1 MPGYRA
7 HEDLARRE
15 RNGLS
20 TDMTS
25 SNAPN
30 TRLLPERAILSINGS
45 DARALLQR
53 VITADVETLERG
65 QCRPGALLTPQGK
78 TMVDFLIFA
87 DGDQVLIDVHSDAA
101 DALAKR
107 LKMYKLRADATME
120 RRADLHA
127 VWSGQPDDLAVD
139 PRLRG
144 RAWRGISDEAPQ
156 PDTGQLSA
164 LEIAH
169 GIPAFGRDYGE
180 GDIFPTDVNLD
191 VYGGIGWNKGCF
203 IGQEVV
209 SRMKRRGTIRKR
221 SVAVSFE
228 GDAPDVGTALKAGAV
243 SVGALTSVNGSN
255 AVALIRVD
263 KLEKVGG
270 DVTAGDQPAQI
281 DVPDNL
287 KPDEAAT
294 KV

>member
-1 MPGYRA
+1 
-7 HEDLARRE
+7 
-15 RNGLS
+15 
-20 TDMTS
+20 MTS

-107 LKMYKLRADATME
+107 LKMYKLRAEATIE

-127 VWSGQPDDLAVD
+127 VWSDQPDNLAED
-139 PRLRG
+139 PRLPG
-144 RAWRGISDEAPQ
+144 HAWRGIADNAPQ
-156 PDTGQLSA
+156 ADTGQLAA
-164 LEIAH
+164 LEITH

-221 SVAVSFE
+221 SVAVRFE
-228 GDAPDVGTALKAGAV
+228 SDAPEVGTALKAGDV
-243 SVGALTSVNGSN
+243 TVGALMSVDGHN
-255 AVALIRVD
+255 AVALVRVD
-263 KLEKVGG
+263 KLEKADGEVMA
-270 DVTAGDQPAQI
+270 DDQLAQI
-281 DVPDNL
+281 DVPDTL

>member
-1 MPGYRA
+1 
-7 HEDLARRE
+7 
-15 RNGLS
+15 
-20 TDMTS
+20 MTS
-25 SNAPN
+25 SKPSFSGG
-30 TRLLPERAILSINGS
+30 LPDRAILSIDGP

-87 DGDQVLIDVHSDAA
+87 DGDLVLIDVHSDAA

-107 LKMYKLRADATME
+107 LKMYKLRADAVIE
-120 RRADLHA
+120 RREDLHA
-127 VWSGQPDDLAVD
+127 VWSDQPDDLAVD
-139 PRLRG
+139 PRLPG
-144 RAWRGISDEAPQ
+144 HAWRGISDEAPQ
-156 PDTGQLSA
+156 PDTGQLTA
-164 LEIAH
+164 LEITH

-228 GDAPDVGTALKAGAV
+228 DEAPAVGTALKAGDV
-243 SVGALTSVNGSN
+243 TVGALTSVNGSN
-255 AVALIRVD
+255 ALALIRVD
-263 KLEKVGG
+263 KLEKAGG

-287 KPDEAAT
+287 KPNEAAT